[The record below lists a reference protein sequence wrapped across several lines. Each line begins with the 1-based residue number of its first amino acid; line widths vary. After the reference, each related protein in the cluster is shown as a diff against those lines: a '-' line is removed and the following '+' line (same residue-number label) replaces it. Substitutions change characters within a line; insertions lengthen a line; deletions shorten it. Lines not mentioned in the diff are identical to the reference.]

1 MDIRAFHGRYGF
13 EQSRSISGHN
23 VIGNYIKYSNL
34 NWKSI
39 KDLNTKISVFTDGFL
54 RPKFVKKNSKSISI
68 GLALEPNEINPRIVS
83 DLVACEN
90 YLDLILTHDK
100 TVLKTFPQARYYVA
114 GGTYFKNEDTLSQS
128 PKRKKIS
135 LVLSRNKD
143 TEGHLLRPKV
153 LELFS
158 EKFEIDIFGTGY
170 NPFEDRK
177 LPYAEYS
184 YSIVIENVKSEVF
197 FTEKI
202 IDPLLMKSVPI
213 YWGAEKIGNFFDNS
227 GILEFSDLAE
237 LEAILIQIKDDSM
250 KIDESVINRNQIT
263 AVNYMSKEW
272 NIQSAIYRE
281 LFQVELPDLSSLIT
295 DFPAFISG
303 KDSFKSAE
311 PRYFFVDAER
321 ERDDIGF
328 QSRLHFLK
336 KFAYRIC
343 PKISKNIFGLKS

>member
-13 EQSRSISGHN
+13 EQSRGISGHN

-39 KDLNTKISVFTDGFL
+39 NDLNAKISVFTDGFL
-54 RPKFVKKNSKSISI
+54 RPKFVRKNRKSINI
-68 GLALEPNEINPRIVS
+68 GLGLEPNEINPRIVS
-83 DLVACEN
+83 DLVACEK

-100 TVLKTFPQARYYVA
+100 TVLKTFSQARYYLA
-114 GGTYFKNEDTLSQS
+114 GGTYFKNEDTLIQS
-128 PKRKKIS
+128 PKKKRIS

-153 LELFS
+153 LELFA
-158 EKFEIDIFGTGY
+158 EKYEIDIFGTGY

-197 FTEKI
+197 FTEKV
-202 IDPLLMKSVPI
+202 IDPLLMKCVPI
-213 YWGAEKIGNFFDNS
+213 YWGAEKIGNYFDNS

-237 LEAILIQIKDDSM
+237 LEALLIQIKDNSL
-250 KIDESVINRNQIT
+250 KIEESVIKRNQVT

-272 NIQSAIYRE
+272 NIQSAIYKE
-281 LFQVELPDLSSLIT
+281 LFQVKLPDLSSLIA
-295 DFPAFISG
+295 DLPGFISG
-303 KDSFKSAE
+303 KNSFKSAE
-311 PRYFFVDAER
+311 PRCFFVEAER
-321 ERDDIGF
+321 ARSDIGF
-328 QSRLHFLK
+328 QSRLHHLK
-336 KFAYRIC
+336 KYAYRIS
-343 PKISKNIFGLKS
+343 PKISRKILRLKP